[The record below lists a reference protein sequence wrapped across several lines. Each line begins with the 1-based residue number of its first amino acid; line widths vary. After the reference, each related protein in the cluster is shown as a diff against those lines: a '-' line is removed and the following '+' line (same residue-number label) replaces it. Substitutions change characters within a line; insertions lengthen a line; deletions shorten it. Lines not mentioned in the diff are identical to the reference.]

1 MFSPLD
7 VLYIVLAFCALWLTA
22 GIFWIIWQVATVIR
36 TVSSAVD
43 QVQETMGKIEMAITG
58 IRSKFD
64 NTSAS
69 LGAVVHTA
77 TKAVEYLI
85 EKKTKKTTRSSSTRK
100 STTRKKKSDS
110 K

>member
-7 VLYIVLAFCALWLTA
+7 VLYIVLAFCTLWLTA
-22 GIFWIIWQVATVIR
+22 GIFWVIWQVAVVIR
-36 TVSSAVD
+36 TVNTAVG
-43 QVQETMGKIEMAITG
+43 QVQETMGKIEMAVTG

-77 TKAVEYLI
+77 TKAVEYLL
-85 EKKTKKTTRSSSTRK
+85 EKKTKKTTRASSTKK
-100 STTRKKKSDS
+100 STTKKKKKDS
-110 K
+110 